1 MKYGNRVVALLS
13 LLSVITYL
21 DRVCI
26 AVAGPRIQAELHI
39 GPQAWGWVTG
49 MFALSYAFFEIP
61 SGILGDRIGPRRVL
75 TRIVLWWSV
84 FTSLT
89 GAVSNYI
96 FLLITRFCFGIGEA
110 GAYPNAGSVI
120 ARWIPPQ
127 QRARAWGIVW
137 MTSQIGGAIS
147 PLLVVPIQMRF
158 GWRASFFT
166 FGILGVIW
174 SGIWYWWYRDSPVEK
189 PGVTQAELDRL
200 AEVADLKHQPLAWR
214 VVLCSGNLWRI
225 MSIGFLYVYT
235 LYFFQSWFQTFLVK
249 DRGFT
254 EGDLLLSAVPYL
266 VGACGNLLGGI
277 ASDWLVRLTGLT
289 AGRRIVGVVGLGL
302 SAVCMAATLLT
313 HNNSLTLIFLSLV
326 YGGMTFQQPSIF
338 AVCSEIGGP
347 LAGTITGFFQTAC
360 QAGAF
365 VSSVVFGYVVKAYG
379 SYQAPLVPMAVFLG
393 ISALLWLSIDSSKKL
408 YSPDKLEPAL
418 INN

>member
-1 MKYGNRVVALLS
+1 
-13 LLSVITYL
+13 
-21 DRVCI
+21 
-26 AVAGPRIQAELHI
+26 
-39 GPQAWGWVTG
+39 
-49 MFALSYAFFEIP
+49 
-61 SGILGDRIGPRRVL
+61 
-75 TRIVLWWSV
+75 
-84 FTSLT
+84 
-89 GAVSNYI
+89 
-96 FLLITRFCFGIGEA
+96 
-110 GAYPNAGSVI
+110 
-120 ARWIPPQ
+120 
-127 QRARAWGIVW
+127 

-189 PGVTQAELDRL
+189 PGVTKAELDQL
-200 AEVADLKHQPLAWR
+200 AEVSDRKHQPLAWR

-225 MSIGFLYVYT
+225 MTIGFLYVYA

-249 DRGFT
+249 GRGFT

-266 VGACGNLLGGI
+266 VGACANLLGGI

-289 AGRRIVGVVGLGL
+289 AGRRIVGVVGLGI

-313 HNNSLTLIFLSLV
+313 HNNSLTLIFLSLA
-326 YGGMTFQQPSIF
+326 YGGMTFQQPNIF
-338 AVCSEIGGP
+338 AVCSEIGGH

-360 QAGAF
+360 QSGSF
-365 VSSVVFGYVVKAYG
+365 VSSVVFGYIVKAYG

-393 ISALLWLSIDSSKKL
+393 VSALLWLSIDPSKKL
-408 YSPDKLEPAL
+408 YSTDKLEPAL
-418 INN
+418 INS